1 MLSVKKQ
8 MTHSSVGSC
17 HHCRGSCRHL
27 LNVLSVLSILGYVSL
42 KAPRLLD
49 MTREKIGGS
58 VKSADILSGNWCRHC
73 PPQGKVTVVNTLKIL
88 YLLISHMFNL

>member
-8 MTHSSVGSC
+8 MTHNSGVLSP
-17 HHCRGSCRHL
+17 L
-27 LNVLSVLSILGYVSL
+27 LNVLSALSILGYVFL

-49 MTREKIGGS
+49 MTRKKIGGS

-73 PPQGKVTVVNTLKIL
+73 PPQGKVTVINTLKIL
-88 YLLISHMFNL
+88 YLLILHIKIYINL